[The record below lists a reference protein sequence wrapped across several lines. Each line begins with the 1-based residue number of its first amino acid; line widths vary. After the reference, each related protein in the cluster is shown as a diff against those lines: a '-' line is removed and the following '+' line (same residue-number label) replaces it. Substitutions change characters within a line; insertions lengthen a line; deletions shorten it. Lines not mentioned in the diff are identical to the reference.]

1 LKKTIYPV
9 SSLVQEKVSL
19 SAMPSIPL
27 PFVISLLLCLILLRT
42 MRQAEYKLGLFSLLI
57 ATFAAQAILSG
68 LNWNLGWYPARLIQP
83 VVAAILPALCFAAF
97 NQLRRDRL
105 ATSNDILPHL
115 LPAILV
121 AILVTLWRAPID
133 IVLFA
138 TYLGYGLALLK
149 IAKEGPDALS
159 SVRIAD
165 EWTAH
170 KALVAVAVMLVV
182 TSFIDAIV
190 AVDFFLG
197 KGEQGRMV
205 LTIAGVLWLAIAGY
219 AATVADNARPG
230 DEGNALSEEFD
241 HPSSAQQVPSDP
253 MEDKAIANHI
263 DTLMR
268 EQHLYRDPDLTLQR
282 LARRSGIPARQ
293 ISGALN
299 RIYGRNVSQV
309 VNEYRVSDAKQR
321 LVTTSDQITAIMLEA
336 GFGTKSNFNR
346 EFLRVTGMTP
356 SGYRSSGGQSSAAPG
371 LPKQASIR

>member
-1 LKKTIYPV
+1 
-9 SSLVQEKVSL
+9 
-19 SAMPSIPL
+19 
-27 PFVISLLLCLILLRT
+27 
-42 MRQAEYKLGLFSLLI
+42 MRQAEHKLGLFPLLI
-57 ATFAAQAILSG
+57 ASFAAQAMLSG
-68 LNWNLGWYPARLIQP
+68 LNWNVGWYPARLIQP

-97 NQLRRDRL
+97 NQLRRDWL
-105 ATSNDILPHL
+105 GTSNDILPHL
-115 LPAILV
+115 VPAILV

-138 TYLGYGLALLK
+138 TYLGYGLALLR

-170 KALVAVAVMLVV
+170 KALVAVAVVLVV

-190 AVDFFLG
+190 SVNFFIG
-197 KGEQGRMV
+197 KGEQGQTV
-205 LTIAGVLWLAIAGY
+205 LTIASILWLAIAGY

-230 DEGNALSEEFD
+230 DEGDALSEV
-241 HPSSAQQVPSDP
+241 SSRLQVPSDAT
-253 MEDKAIANHI
+253 EDKAIANHI

-268 EQHLYRDPDLTLQR
+268 EQHLYRDSDLTLER
-282 LARRSGIPARQ
+282 LARRSGIPGRQ

-309 VNEYRVSDAKQR
+309 VNEYRASDAKQR
-321 LVTTSDQITAIMLEA
+321 LVTTRDQITAIMLEA

-356 SGYRSSGGQSSAAPG
+356 SRYRRTGGETSAALG
-371 LPKQASIR
+371 LPTEAPIQ